1 MSKRTILAALWSVLL
16 AWRPAEVDAQ
26 EFPSRNINFVVPF
39 AAGTATDAVARW
51 LGGKVSEELGRP
63 VIIENISG
71 ANGMIGAREFLKRA
85 PDGYSVFIT
94 TQTTHAA
101 NSNLYRS
108 LPYDPVR
115 DFTPVACLFRLPL
128 VLVVRSSLP
137 IHSMAELVAQA
148 RRAPGTLTYGWASSS
163 GRAGGALLRAEARID
178 LLDIPYRSAPQ
189 IVVDMLGGR
198 VDVYVADPTNALPH
212 IQSGALRALAV
223 TSPERSA
230 LFPGVPTM
238 AEAGIPDYELVG
250 WFAAFLPAG
259 APPAVV
265 ARLNTALVNAINGP
279 DYAAFAPQSAT
290 EAFTCSPERLAR
302 YVVEETEKW
311 RRLVE
316 IAGIEKE

>member
-16 AWRPAEVDAQ
+16 AWQPAEVNAQ

-163 GRAGGALLRAEARID
+163 GRAGGALLKAEARID

>member
-1 MSKRTILAALWSVLL
+1 MSYRMFLAALWSILFALKSVT
-16 AWRPAEVDAQ
+16 ANAQ

-51 LGGKVSEELGRP
+51 LGNKVSQELGRP
-63 VIIENISG
+63 VIIENIPG
-71 ANGMIGAREFLKRA
+71 ANGMIAAREFIKRA
-85 PDGYSVFIT
+85 PDGYHIFIS

-101 NSNLYRS
+101 NPNLYRA

-137 IHSMAELVAQA
+137 IHSIADLVAQA
-148 RRAPGTLTYGWASSS
+148 RRTPGTLTYGWANSSS
-163 GRAGGALLRAEARID
+163 RAGGELLKARARVE
-178 LLDIPYRSAPQ
+178 LLDVPYRSAPQ

-198 VDVYVADPTNALPH
+198 VDVFVADPTNALPH

-238 AEAGIPDYELVG
+238 REAGIPGYELVG
-250 WFAAFLPAG
+250 WYAAFLPAG

-265 ARLNTALVNAINGP
+265 ARLNAAFVNVINGP
-279 DYAAFAPQSAT
+279 DYPAFAAQSAT
-290 EAFTCSPERLAR
+290 EAFTCSPERLASL
-302 YVVEETEKW
+302 VVDETENW

-316 IAGIEKE
+316 IARIEKE

>member
-1 MSKRTILAALWSVLL
+1 MSKRTILAALWSILL
-16 AWRPAEVDAQ
+16 AWQPAVVNAQ

-128 VLVVRSSLP
+128 VFSCPFIPAYSLD
-137 IHSMAELVAQA
+137 S
-148 RRAPGTLTYGWASSS
+148 
-163 GRAGGALLRAEARID
+163 
-178 LLDIPYRSAPQ
+178 
-189 IVVDMLGGR
+189 
-198 VDVYVADPTNALPH
+198 
-212 IQSGALRALAV
+212 
-223 TSPERSA
+223 
-230 LFPGVPTM
+230 
-238 AEAGIPDYELVG
+238 
-250 WFAAFLPAG
+250 
-259 APPAVV
+259 
-265 ARLNTALVNAINGP
+265 
-279 DYAAFAPQSAT
+279 
-290 EAFTCSPERLAR
+290 
-302 YVVEETEKW
+302 
-311 RRLVE
+311 
-316 IAGIEKE
+316 

>member
-1 MSKRTILAALWSVLL
+1 
-16 AWRPAEVDAQ
+16 
-26 EFPSRNINFVVPF
+26 
-39 AAGTATDAVARW
+39 
-51 LGGKVSEELGRP
+51 
-63 VIIENISG
+63 
-71 ANGMIGAREFLKRA
+71 
-85 PDGYSVFIT
+85 
-94 TQTTHAA
+94 
-101 NSNLYRS
+101 
-108 LPYDPVR
+108 
-115 DFTPVACLFRLPL
+115 
-128 VLVVRSSLP
+128 
-137 IHSMAELVAQA
+137 LVAQA

-198 VDVYVADPTNALPH
+198 VDMYVADPTNALPH

-265 ARLNTALVNAINGP
+265 ARLSTALVNAINGP

>member
-1 MSKRTILAALWSVLL
+1 M
-16 AWRPAEVDAQ
+16 
-26 EFPSRNINFVVPF
+26 
-39 AAGTATDAVARW
+39 ARW
-51 LGGKVSEELGRP
+51 LGGKVSEELGRT

-137 IHSMAELVAQA
+137 VHSMAELVAQA